1 MTETDTTLTDK
12 THTDTTQTEDRVRP
26 SDRSGRLVAGA
37 SLVIAGL
44 GLFALEAFDEGGDAA
59 ILFVIGSIFIAAYF
73 MWRLYGLLV
82 AGSITFGVGLG
93 ILGERLIDTSG
104 DVTVIGIGLGFVMIY
119 VIDRLT
125 TSTAH
130 WWPLVPGG
138 VLIIIGL
145 ATIAGAV
152 GDYLWPALLILAGA
166 GLLIGAGRRRE

>member
-1 MTETDTTLTDK
+1 MTDQQTTET
-12 THTDTTQTEDRVRP
+12 ERP
-26 SDRSGRLVAGA
+26 AERRTVSSDRSGRLVAGV

-59 ILFVIGSIFIAAYF
+59 ILFVIGSVFIAAYF

-93 ILGERLIDTSG
+93 ILAERLIDTSG
-104 DVTVIGIGLGFVMIY
+104 DVTVIGIGLGFTMIY

-145 ATIAGAV
+145 ATIAGSV
-152 GDYLWPALLILAGA
+152 GAYLWPALLIIAGV
-166 GLLIGAGRRRE
+166 GLLFGAGRRRT

>member
-1 MTETDTTLTDK
+1 MTETEIETTEVEK
-12 THTDTTQTEDRVRP
+12 RTQP
-26 SDRSGRLVAGA
+26 SERSGRLVAGA

-59 ILFVIGSIFIAAYF
+59 ILFVIGSVFIAAYF

-82 AGSITFGVGLG
+82 AGCITFGVGLG
-93 ILGERLIDTSG
+93 IIGERLIDTSG
-104 DVTVIGIGLGFVMIY
+104 DVTVIGIGIGFAMIY

-145 ATIAGAV
+145 ATIAGSV
-152 GDYLWPALLILAGA
+152 GAYLWPALLILAGV
-166 GLLIGAGRRRE
+166 GLLIGAGRRRT